1 MIVFPLDCLPCF
13 EWWLF
18 PLWPVLA
25 QPWVAGS
32 ASFSA
37 YSLFDGSLFNLGL
50 LAVFHMVLVPS
61 VTSPF
66 LALGYWQC
74 FMWCLYPLWPVP
86 FQPWV
91 TGSASCG
98 ACSLFDEALFNLGL
112 LAVFHMVL
120 IPSLMSRCSALGYW
134 PRFMWCLYPLWPLTF
149 QPWLLTVLHIV
160 LAPFFTSPFQ
170 PWVDIH
176 APSGLVKF
184 EVNKKLNKNTVLER
198 TSKQCTCKGA
208 SKYKCRAFIY
218 YHFSTFF
225 KMVIFVYIF
234 LGYILKTCLLYS
246 NV

>member
-112 LAVFHMVL
+112 LAMFHMVL

-134 PRFMWCLYPLWPLTF
+134 PCFMWCLYPLWPLTF
-149 QPWLLTVLHIV
+149 QP
-160 LAPFFTSPFQ
+160 
-170 PWVDIH
+170 
-176 APSGLVKF
+176 LV
-184 EVNKKLNKNTVLER
+184 TD
-198 TSKQCTCKGA
+198 SA
-208 SKYKCRAFIY
+208 SYSACSLFY
-218 YHFSTFF
+218 QSFSTLGWYPCSIWFGEVWSQQKIEQKHCFRAYF
-225 KMVIFVYIF
+225 KTVY
-234 LGYILKTCLLYS
+234 LQGCK
-246 NV
+246 